1 MAGQGG
7 YRVLVRAWS
16 DEQVEQL
23 VGTLLR
29 TGVIVAGAV
38 VLFGGILYLIRY
50 GNTFPHYRVFR
61 GEPADLRSVAAIVQ
75 DSLSFH
81 SRGLIQLGL
90 LLLIAT
96 PILRVAFSVI
106 AFALQRDIT
115 YVLVTVIVL
124 SVLIYSLSGGG
135 L

>member
-1 MAGQGG
+1 M
-7 YRVLVRAWS
+7 LVRAWT
-16 DEQVEQL
+16 DKQVEQF

-38 VLFGGILYLIRY
+38 VLFGGILYLLRH
-50 GNTFPHYRVFR
+50 GNAFPDYRVFR
-61 GEPADLRSVAAIVQ
+61 GEAADLRSVAGIVQ
-75 DSLSFH
+75 DSLSFS
-81 SRGLIQLGL
+81 SRGVMQLGL

-96 PILRVAFSVI
+96 PVLRVVFSVI

-115 YVLVTVIVL
+115 YVLVTLIVF
-124 SVLIYSLSGGG
+124 SVLIYSLSGGA